1 MAVKQ
6 HYQVAYSRHG
16 RCSYLSKMHIEDL
29 IHFATGSGPYLFK
42 NAGLVTDRHDLEV
55 LTSMGDQL
63 LYNNNQLTE
72 KQGQLA
78 LKLLNKYRIELR
90 PYVSTLDV
98 DLDNPKWKSPFRV
111 LPKHKKIS
119 IAEHNQPARFYNGQC
134 ILIEFPYDD
143 NIVNTF
149 RNYNSEIHELHKGH
163 WDAGLKQWVFGFTE
177 KNIEWL
183 GDMLLTR
190 DFHADDK
197 FLSLYQEIKNVI
209 PNMESYIPMITAT
222 DMGYALVNAHRTIPN
237 IETDNLA
244 EALFL
249 AREYGITT
257 WDEEIDSRIKQQL
270 HPVTKTILSVGNK
283 KHPWVDSNAH
293 SVDVFKDLLEYGGP
307 ALVIIPGGSEL
318 EMIAVWTEFAIRM
331 GIQTEHMSVMF
342 RLPNEQAEFNQFVK
356 TAKLNNPVDENTR
369 LVFVSTKI
377 TKPLIKAGIKF
388 NTVVNLGYYNYMH
401 FTMSTVVDNARNL
414 VYYSMKA
421 PTKNNKWQPRE
432 L

>member
-1 MAVKQ
+1 M
-6 HYQVAYSRHG
+6 Y
-16 RCSYLSKMHIEDL
+16 IEDL

-42 NAGLVTDRHDLEV
+42 SNISISDSKDYEILS
-55 LTSMGDQL
+55 SMGDQL

-78 LKLLNKYRIELR
+78 LKILNKYRNEIR
-90 PYVSTLDV
+90 THIPTLDA
-98 DLDNPKWKSPFRV
+98 DLDNPKWKNLFRV

-119 IAEHNQPARFYNGQC
+119 IGIHDQPAKFFNGKC
-134 ILIEFPYDD
+134 ILVEFPYDD
-143 NIVNTF
+143 NIVHTF
-149 RNYNSEIHELHKGH
+149 RTHNSEIHELHKGG
-163 WDAGLKQWVFGFTE
+163 WDANLKQWVFALSE

-183 GDMLLTR
+183 GDTLLSKE
-190 DFHADDK
+190 FQADDA
-197 FLSLYQEIKNVI
+197 FLNLYQEIKDVI
-209 PNMESYIPMITAT
+209 PNVESYIPMITET
-222 DMGYALVNAHRTIPN
+222 DNGYTLVNTHRSVPK
-237 IETDNLA
+237 IETDNLV

-257 WDEEIDSRIKQQL
+257 WDDKIDSRIKSQL
-270 HPVTKTILSVGNK
+270 HPVTKTILSVSNK
-283 KHPWVDSNAH
+283 KHPWVDSNVH
-293 SVDVFKDLLEYGGP
+293 SVDVFQDLIQYGGP

-318 EMIAVWTEFAIRM
+318 EMVTVWTEFALRM
-331 GIQTEHMSVMF
+331 GIEPEHMSVMF
-342 RLPNEQAEFNQFVK
+342 RLPNEQAGFNQFVK
-356 TAKLNNPVDENTR
+356 IAKLNNPVDENTR

-388 NTVVNLGYYNYMH
+388 NTVINLGYYNYMH